1 MSFKSITISIV
12 STFVLCG
19 VLCSTFVNY
28 GANDCYFLLFPLVV
42 SIGVTRLLAFIL
54 SILKGNNF
62 RFKLPDVLITAGV
75 FYYLMRY
82 DYQLHLADWKV
93 IYAAILL
100 LLWYVVRI
108 IFSSLQVSKNIVSVG
123 IVGIGCMLAGWGLL
137 QLYSFCH
144 SNHLL
149 FCITGPFFNPGPY
162 SGYLALLLPLCLH
175 SLLSAQGWRR
185 YCWLGALA
193 LMLCIVPATMS
204 RSAWLAIGISLLW
217 IWGMHKGWLMACRS
231 YARQFPRKAAS
242 FILTVCML
250 MALIFI
256 LLFQLKAD
264 SARGRLLI
272 WKNTC
277 TAVMEKPLMG
287 YGPGSFQMVY
297 GKAQAAYF
305 AAGNGTM
312 EEKRV
317 AGYAEY
323 AFNEYLQFCLEGG
336 IVLLLLIL
344 SFGISVFKRGIASKQ
359 YGFCG
364 ALFSLAIF
372 SFFSYP
378 LQILPFGIGAV
389 LFSVVCV
396 SENEKR
402 EQKVKGNLLILPF
415 SLLLCGGIGFG
426 IYRMR
431 DLDKLDERWY
441 NADTLFSRQNY
452 IAASKGYEYLYSY
465 LNYNLKF
472 LLSYAS
478 SLYSEGR
485 YLEACNVLERAKLIS
500 CDSYIWNMQGV
511 YYQAASCYQP
521 AEYCFKQ
528 SLFLIPERFYPYY
541 LLAKLYAEPE
551 FLNKEKVR
559 QMAIIVMTKSP
570 KVYSNAIS
578 EMRKE
583 MSQLLSIYK

>member
-12 STFVLCG
+12 STFVFCG

-28 GANDCYFLLFPLVV
+28 GVNDCYFLLFPLMV
-42 SIGVTRLLAFIL
+42 SIGVTSLLAFIL
-54 SILKGNNF
+54 SILKGNDF

-162 SGYLALLLPLCLH
+162 SGYLAMLLPLCLH

-242 FILTVCML
+242 FIFTVCVFMV
-250 MALIFI
+250 LIFI

-323 AFNEYLQFCLEGG
+323 AFNEYLQFGVEGG
-336 IVLLLLIL
+336 GILLLLIL
-344 SFGISVFKRGIASKQ
+344 LFEVSVFKQGIAHKQ

-364 ALFSLAIF
+364 ALFALAIF
-372 SFFSYP
+372 AFFSYP
-378 LQILPFGIGAV
+378 LQILPFGMVCV
-389 LFSVVCV
+389 LFSAACV
-396 SENEKR
+396 SGYEKKIQIEKR
-402 EQKVKGNLLILPF
+402 NLLILPL
-415 SLLLCGGIGFG
+415 SLLFCSGIGFG
-426 IYRMR
+426 IYKMR
-431 DLDKLDERWY
+431 GLNELGERWY
-441 NADTLFSRQNY
+441 NANMLFNSQIY
-452 IAASKGYEYLYSY
+452 VAASKGYEYLYSY
-465 LNYNLKF
+465 LNYNPKF
-472 LLSYAS
+472 LMSYAG

-500 CDSYIWNMQGV
+500 CDSYIWNMQGC
-511 YYQAASCYQP
+511 YYQAAGYYQS
-521 AEYCFKQ
+521 AEYCFEQ
-528 SLFLIPERFYPYY
+528 SLFLTPERLYPYY
-541 LLAKLYAEPE
+541 LLAKLYAEPK
-551 FLNKEKVR
+551 FLNREKAR
-559 QMAIIVMTKSP
+559 QMAVVVMTKSP
-570 KVYSNAIS
+570 KIYSKAID

-583 MSQLLSIYK
+583 MEQLLFK

>member
-12 STFVLCG
+12 STFVFCG

-28 GANDCYFLLFPLVV
+28 GANDCYFLLFPLMV
-42 SIGVTRLLAFIL
+42 SIGVTSLLAFIL

-162 SGYLALLLPLCLH
+162 SGYLAMLLPLCLH

-323 AFNEYLQFCLEGG
+323 AFNEYLSLALTEGIAVCVVVVVVIGMCLRMGMKRGRYG
-336 IVLLLLIL
+336 ICGAIL
-344 SFGISVFKRGIASKQ
+344 S
-359 YGFCG
+359 
-364 ALFSLAIF
+364 LLIF
-372 SFFSYP
+372 SFSSYP
-378 LQILPFGIGAV
+378 MHFPAFVVAGVCLLLACGIGDVIGKPFILCVCLTLWAGGYMEKWQQEKDACGKWMYARMLYHSGGYKAANEAYEKLYPV
-389 LFSVVCV
+389 LRGRGAFLF
-396 SENEKR
+396 EY
-402 EQKVKGNLLILPF
+402 GH
-415 SLLLCGGIGFG
+415 SLHKSF
-426 IYRMR
+426 
-431 DLDKLDERWY
+431 
-441 NADTLFSRQNY
+441 
-452 IAASKGYEYLYSY
+452 LYGDS
-465 LNYNLKF
+465 NK
-472 LLSYAS
+472 
-478 SLYSEGR
+478 
-485 YLEACNVLERAKLIS
+485 YLEEACRYSSDPMVLNVMGKNYQEQHCYEQAEKFFYRAIHRLPGRI
-500 CDSYIWNMQGV
+500 
-511 YYQAASCYQP
+511 
-521 AEYCFKQ
+521 
-528 SLFLIPERFYPYY
+528 YPYY
-541 LLAKLYAEPE
+541 LLANLYAEPD
-551 FLNKEKVR
+551 FYKPDKLKEAADSVL
-559 QMAIIVMTKSP
+559 TKEP
-570 KVYSNAIS
+570 KVHSTAID
-578 EMRKE
+578 EMRSEVREILKRKDKCE
-583 MSQLLSIYK
+583 IKK